1 MADDR
6 SLNIKVIWVA
16 HVYVSPNYVYPTLL
30 RRFCGDF
37 FVLLL
42 NIMYQNNYIYFSA
55 WIEESQ
61 IKPYF
66 EFKDQL
72 IKSNKSGAFKDALQA
87 IEDFIKS
94 SGDVSTY
101 FTFLFKI
108 LSSFLFLFLVSL
120 ASSRYLFRVSG
131 DTSHRCH

>member
-1 MADDR
+1 M
-6 SLNIKVIWVA
+6 LYEN
-16 HVYVSPNYVYPTLL
+16 H
-30 RRFCGDF
+30 
-37 FVLLL
+37 
-42 NIMYQNNYIYFSA
+42 YIYFSA

-66 EFKDQL
+66 DFKDQL

-101 FTFLFKI
+101 FTFLFK
-108 LSSFLFLFLVSL
+108 LLVSFVFL
-120 ASSRYLFRVSG
+120 SHLP
-131 DTSHRCH
+131 DTSLGCQEIRVTDAIR

>member
-1 MADDR
+1 VN
-6 SLNIKVIWVA
+6 SLFF
-16 HVYVSPNYVYPTLL
+16 HRT
-30 RRFCGDF
+30 FCCTKIIIF
-37 FVLLL
+37 
-42 NIMYQNNYIYFSA
+42 FSA

-101 FTFLFKI
+101 FSFLFKL
-108 LSSFLFLFLVSL
+108 LSSF
-120 ASSRYLFRVSG
+120 
-131 DTSHRCH
+131 

>member
-1 MADDR
+1 MQQILW
-6 SLNIKVIWVA
+6 SFLCSSSKHYNCSKII
-16 HVYVSPNYVYPTLL
+16 
-30 RRFCGDF
+30 
-37 FVLLL
+37 
-42 NIMYQNNYIYFSA
+42 IYFSA

-101 FTFLFKI
+101 LNYRHLVPSQRKSI
-108 LSSFLFLFLVSL
+108 YSFRCDWFIVNTQITLHVL
-120 ASSRYLFRVSG
+120 ACLGHLQKFNQ
-131 DTSHRCH
+131 H

>member
-1 MADDR
+1 M
-6 SLNIKVIWVA
+6 SLNVKVIRVT
-16 HVYVSPNYVYPTLL
+16 HVYVSPNYVYHTLL

-42 NIMYQNNYIYFSA
+42 KIILYQNNYIYFSA

-101 FTFLFKI
+101 FTFLFK
-108 LSSFLFLFLVSL
+108 LLLSFLFLFC
-120 ASSRYLFRVSG
+120 SSCFFQIPLE
-131 DTSHRCH
+131 DNSHRCHK

>member
-1 MADDR
+1 MNTDVTDDM
-6 SLNIKVIWVA
+6 SLNVKVIWVT
-16 HVYVSPNYVYPTLL
+16 HVYVSPNHTLL
-30 RRFCGDF
+30 RKFCGDF

-42 NIMYQNNYIYFSA
+42 NIILYQNNYIYFSA

-101 FTFLFKI
+101 FTFLFKL
-108 LSSFLFLFLVSL
+108 LSSFLFLFC
-120 ASSRYLFRVSG
+120 SSRFFQIPLAGVGSY
-131 DTSHRCH
+131 